1 MKKVETRQE
10 TFQDLDLTQEEVDYM
25 REQFHI
31 MDRANIGAVN
41 IHELHS
47 LLEAVGESPS
57 DDKMVK
63 IISFVEGR
71 GVTKIDLQTALRAWS
86 YLKELN
92 LKDEEEVD
100 IDIVNTFV
108 AMGGNIDRTGVVK
121 KQKLIDIIKVEFG
134 LTIDIEAMFEEA
146 GLDVEDDLN
155 FYDFTCLLESG
166 GSQRA
171 SRICSFIS
179 MASLG

>member
-1 MKKVETRQE
+1 MRAQTKQE

-31 MDRANIGAVN
+31 IDRQNIGYIN
-41 IHELHS
+41 IHELNG
-47 LLEAVGESPS
+47 LFEAVGENPS
-57 DDKMVK
+57 EDKMSK
-63 IISFVEGR
+63 IGTFIEEK
-71 GVTKIDLQTALRAWS
+71 GVTKVDLSTALKAWS

-108 AMGGNIDRTGVVK
+108 AMGGNIDRSGVVK

-146 GLDVEDDLN
+146 GLDVEDELN